1 MHDYLADIGQRAQT
15 GDDLAAINLTRF
27 ELPRITAAL
36 RAVLGE
42 HEPDENGRCRTCRT
56 RRFGRAAAP
65 CRAYLTAHLCLL
77 VTEDDQPGDSIQI
90 NATLLRHHLS
100 APG

>member
-15 GDDLAAINLTRF
+15 GDDLNAINLARF
-27 ELPRITAAL
+27 ELPRIVAAL

-42 HEPDENGRCRTCRT
+42 HEPDENGRCRTCRG
-56 RRFGRAAAP
+56 RRLGRSAAP

-77 VTEDDQPGDSIQI
+77 VTEDDQPGDSVQI